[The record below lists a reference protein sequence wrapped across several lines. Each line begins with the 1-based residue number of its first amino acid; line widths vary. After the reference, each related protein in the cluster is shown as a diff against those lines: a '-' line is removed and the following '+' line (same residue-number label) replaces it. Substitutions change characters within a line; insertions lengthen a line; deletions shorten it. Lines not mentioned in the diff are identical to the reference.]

1 MTLRKPEPVRAG
13 ELLQLAC
20 TAKDSNPKTTL
31 VWFRQDNPIPDGA
44 GKYKYEVQIIMTGNL
59 KKEQFN
65 LEKLLHIDNIV
76 YIYFFTALFF
86 HFLKSVKMQKN
97 LL

>member
-1 MTLRKPEPVRAG
+1 MSSPISVIGFYSINIFHLFAVPPKIVTLRKPEPVRAG

-44 GKYKYEVQIIMTGNL
+44 GKYKY
-59 KKEQFN
+59 
-65 LEKLLHIDNIV
+65 
-76 YIYFFTALFF
+76 
-86 HFLKSVKMQKN
+86 
-97 LL
+97 

>member
-1 MTLRKPEPVRAG
+1 MPPKIVTLRKPEPVRAG

-44 GKYKYEVQIIMTGNL
+44 GKYKLRKYES
-59 KKEQFN
+59 
-65 LEKLLHIDNIV
+65 
-76 YIYFFTALFF
+76 YIQSTVA
-86 HFLKSVKMQKN
+86 LKSEKSAI
-97 LL
+97 

>member
-1 MTLRKPEPVRAG
+1 MPPKIVTLRKPEPVRAG

-44 GKYKYEVQIIMTGNL
+44 GKYKYEVQIIMTGI
-59 KKEQFN
+59 E
-65 LEKLLHIDNIV
+65 I
-76 YIYFFTALFF
+76 
-86 HFLKSVKMQKN
+86 
-97 LL
+97 

>member
-1 MTLRKPEPVRAG
+1 MKLNYSYHQPKHSILLLNVISHKCYWLLFNKYFFHLFAVPPKIVTLRKPEPVRAG

-44 GKYKYEVQIIMTGNL
+44 GKYKY
-59 KKEQFN
+59 
-65 LEKLLHIDNIV
+65 
-76 YIYFFTALFF
+76 
-86 HFLKSVKMQKN
+86 
-97 LL
+97 